1 MEDICGMG
9 HNPNIVCS
17 RSAVKAKTPAANQS
31 QATNGD
37 DTSSDDEDEE
47 DEVPTSVREQE
58 SKMVAPIQVQWVYF
72 CSKSYTVKMEETY
85 PKPSKGFSHWQ
96 NCGANPTFSTT
107 Y

>member
-1 MEDICGMG
+1 MRISPCYVNARAFIGLYHFDFQLMEDICSMG

-17 RSAVKAKTPAANQS
+17 RSAVKAKTPASNQS

-58 SKMVAPIQVQWVYF
+58 SKMVTPVQ
-72 CSKSYTVKMEETY
+72 
-85 PKPSKGFSHWQ
+85 PQ
-96 NCGANPTFSTT
+96 
-107 Y
+107 